1 MRLMMMERTMPLRTI
16 LLAATALLA
25 HPAIA
30 QQTGPAPDLSRAAEG
45 TLSEPGG
52 ARRIAG
58 DRTEELRALVNGA
71 QARNVI
77 LLIGDGM
84 GDSEITVARNYAM
97 GAGGY
102 FPGIDALPITGHYT
116 HYSLHKDDGKPDYV
130 TDSAASA
137 TAWAIGVKSYNGAI
151 GVDIHERPHPTIMEL
166 AKAAGL
172 ATGDVTTAEIQDAT
186 PAAIAAH
193 VTSRRCYGPV
203 ATSATCAG
211 NALENGGAGS
221 ITEQMLTLR
230 PDLVLGGGARTFD
243 EVATAGDWQ
252 GRTLLEQAMG
262 RGYRIVRD
270 ADELARVEAA
280 NGDQPLIGLFAPG
293 NMPVRWT
300 GPKAARRA
308 NLDEAPV
315 RCSDN
320 PERTDA
326 QPTLAAMTSKAI
338 QLLRS
343 KPKGFFLQVE
353 GASIDKEDHGANPCG
368 QIGETVDLDE
378 AVQVALA
385 FAQEQGDTLVIVTAD
400 HGHTSQIVG
409 NDTRSPG
416 LTRSLITHDDAVMTV
431 NYATAEEGS
440 QAHTGTQ
447 LRIAA
452 YGPHAGNVAGLI
464 DQTDLFYIMRDA
476 LGLGN

>member
-1 MRLMMMERTMPLRTI
+1 MSLRSA
-16 LLAATALLA
+16 LLATALMA
-25 HPAIA
+25 APASA
-30 QQTGPAPDLSRAAEG
+30 QDAAPDLSRAAHG
-45 TLSEPGG
+45 DLTQPGG
-52 ARRIAG
+52 ARRIEG
-58 DRTEELRALVNGA
+58 DRTEEFRQLINGA
-71 QARNVI
+71 RPRNVI

-116 HYSLHKDDGKPDYV
+116 HYSLNRDDGKPNYV

-151 GVDIHERPHPTIMEL
+151 GVDIHGAPHPSVLQL
-166 AKAAGL
+166 AKVAGL
-172 ATGDVTTAEIQDAT
+172 ATGNVSTAEIEDAT
-186 PAAIAAH
+186 PAAQLAH

-203 ATSATCAG
+203 ATSESCPG

-221 ITEQMLTLR
+221 IVEQMLELR

-243 EVATAGDWQ
+243 EVATAGEWQ
-252 GRTLLEQAMG
+252 GKTLLRQAAD
-262 RGYRIVRD
+262 RGYHVVRNADQLASVDRAD
-270 ADELARVEAA
+270 ADR
-280 NGDQPLIGLFAPG
+280 PLIGLFSPSH
-293 NMPVRWT
+293 MPVRWT
-300 GPKAARRA
+300 GPKAAYHA
-308 NLDEAPV
+308 NLDQAPL
-315 RCSDN
+315 RCENN
-320 PERTDA
+320 PERTADI
-326 QPTLAAMTSKAI
+326 PTLADMTTKAI
-338 QLLRS
+338 ALLRTN
-343 KPKGFFLQVE
+343 PQGFFLQVE
-353 GASIDKEDHGANPCG
+353 GASIDKQDHAANPCG

-378 AVQVALA
+378 AVQVALK

-400 HGHTSQIVG
+400 HAHTSQIVG
-409 NDTRSPG
+409 NDAHSPG

-431 NYATAEEGS
+431 NYATGEEGS

-452 YGPHAGNVAGLI
+452 YGPQAANVSGLI

-476 LGLGN
+476 LGLQPAAK